1 VIAGGGLKHMDTD
14 VLVVGA
20 GIAGLCTALA
30 AAPRRV
36 TLLFPDHGGTS
47 SSSAMAQGGLAAA
60 LAPGDSLAAHVAD
73 TLTAACHSA
82 DPAAVLGVLGS
93 AAGAVQFLEGQGV
106 RFDRGATGRSL
117 HREAGHSC
125 ARVLHAAGD
134 RSGEAIVAALAER
147 AREAAHIE
155 FLEGWRALRLGTIP
169 RRGVAGVLAA
179 HRDGRHAL
187 LAARET
193 VLATGGL
200 GQLFAY
206 TTNGPYATGDGL
218 AMALAA
224 GARVAALEFV
234 QFHPTALRVA
244 ADPLPLLTEALRGAG
259 ARLVTTHGRELMA
272 GRHPLGDLAPRDVA
286 ARVVWEAAQSGEDV
300 RLDARA
306 VFSSAAAEDFPGALR
321 SARLHGI
328 EPACTPLPATAAAH
342 YHMGGVVVDRQ
353 GRSSIP
359 GLWACGEVAHTG
371 MHGANRLASN
381 SLLEAVVCGRGL
393 GAQLHQQQ
401 GPRPSSSVACKLEW
415 ATEAEPAPDATSAT
429 GQHAL
434 RALMWESMGPV
445 REGATLA
452 TALQRLNA
460 MKAQLP
466 AQALVMRQRLALAA
480 AMVEAALR
488 RRESRGAHWRRDY
501 PERDP
506 ACDGPAAV
514 QPWRSGTA

>member
-1 VIAGGGLKHMDTD
+1 MEAD
-14 VLVVGA
+14 VLIVGA

-30 AAPRRV
+30 SAPRRV
-36 TLLFPDHGGTS
+36 TLLFPDHGGSS

-60 LAPGDSLAAHVAD
+60 LAPTDSLAAHVAD
-73 TLTAACHSA
+73 TLAAACHSA

-106 RFDRGATGRSL
+106 RFDRGPDGRSL

-134 RSGEAIVAALAER
+134 RSGEAIVAALLGR
-147 AREAAHIE
+147 AREATHIE
-155 FLEGWRALRLGTIP
+155 FLEGWRALQLITHP
-169 RRGVAGVLAA
+169 RHGVAGVLAA
-179 HRDGRHAL
+179 HGDGRHL
-187 LAARET
+187 PLRARET

-200 GQLFAY
+200 GQLFAH

-234 QFHPTALRVA
+234 QFHPTALRVP

-259 ARLVTTHGRELMA
+259 ARLVTAQGRPIMA
-272 GRHPLGDLAPRDVA
+272 GRHPLGDLAPRDVVSRA
-286 ARVVWEAAQSGEDV
+286 VWAAAQEGEDV

-306 VFSSAAAEDFPGALR
+306 VFNSPAAAAFPGALQT
-321 SARLHGI
+321 ARRHGI
-328 EPACTPLPATAAAH
+328 DPANSPLPVTAAAH

-353 GRSSIP
+353 GRSSLP

-371 MHGANRLASN
+371 LHGANRLASN
-381 SLLEAVVCGRGL
+381 SLLEAVVCGREL
-393 GAQLHQQQ
+393 GAALHWQPVHRAWPGNARNEGPGPVSDPPSDTTQVATQQ
-401 GPRPSSSVACKLEW
+401 
-415 ATEAEPAPDATSAT
+415 
-429 GQHAL
+429 AL
-434 RALMWESMGPV
+434 RTAMREAMGPV
-445 REGATLA
+445 RDGASLA
-452 TALQRLNA
+452 RALQSLVALQAR
-460 MKAQLP
+460 MP
-466 AQALVMRQRLALAA
+466 AAARVMRQRLALAA

-488 RRESRGAHWRRDY
+488 RRESRGAHWRSDY
-501 PERDP
+501 PERNP

-514 QPWRSGTA
+514 QPWRPGAA